1 MENEHVLWEKVEP
14 DPVEARAK
22 NTVIKVSLIV
32 DIVALIMV
40 GYGVFSLSGT
50 DSLGDLSYVIMV
62 ALAAMATFQI
72 LFLSYNFSPV
82 TKTLVIFSD
91 GLRPPQSIIGR
102 LKGTPD
108 FISKDQLESFE
119 VIIFKFGEGANP
131 RGAEMMRNNPRMK
144 LRAKLKNGK
153 NIGLAERSPD
163 IIRGASER
171 MSTSW
176 GVPIKESFLN
186 V

>member
-1 MENEHVLWEKVEP
+1 MENNQVLWEMVEP
-14 DPVEARAK
+14 DPVEARSK
-22 NTVIKVSLIV
+22 STVIKVSMAV

-40 GYGVFSLSGT
+40 GYGVFILSESS
-50 DSLGDLSYVIMV
+50 SLGALSYLIVV
-62 ALAAMATFQI
+62 VLAAMATFQI

-82 TKTLVIFSD
+82 TKPLAVYSD
-91 GLRPPQSIIGR
+91 GLRPPMSLLGR
-102 LKGTPD
+102 LFGIPD

-119 VIIFKFGEGANP
+119 VIIFKFREGANP
-131 RGAEMMRNNPRMK
+131 RSVEMMRRNPRMK
-144 LRAKLKNGK
+144 LRGKLRNGK
-153 NIGLAERSPD
+153 TIGLAERHPD
-163 IIRGASER
+163 VIRAISER

>member
-1 MENEHVLWEKVEP
+1 MESEHVLWEKVEP

-40 GYGVFSLSGT
+40 GYGVFSLSGA
-50 DSLGDLSYVIMV
+50 DSLGDLSYVIMG

-91 GLRPPQSIIGR
+91 GLRPPQSILGR
-102 LKGTPD
+102 LKGTPE
-108 FISKDQLESFE
+108 FISREQLESFE

-153 NIGLAERSPD
+153 KISLAERNPD

-176 GVPIKESFLN
+176 VVPIKESFLN